1 MYGVAQHAGGRS
13 RMTGV
18 IVAGFVVAIVGYG
31 ATRDLFQHEAE
42 PVPPP
47 MIVTMI
53 EPETPDVVLPV
64 PEEIPEV
71 PVEVAPPELV
81 APPIEVP
88 RDIPPVIFAPPAP
101 IAPPAPVE
109 SAPVAAP
116 AGSDR
121 AAPKLRTRDEPPYPS
136 ASLRANEEGTTHLE
150 VCVSNAGRV
159 TSASVAGSSGHAR
172 LDDSALRWI
181 RNARFTP
188 GSVGGVAQS
197 MCGHDVYY
205 EWRLDRGR

>member
-13 RMTGV
+13 RTTG
-18 IVAGFVVAIVGYG
+18 IAVAALVVAAVGYG
-31 ATRDLFQHEAE
+31 ATRDLFQYEAE
-42 PVPPP
+42 PAPPP

-53 EPETPDVVLPV
+53 EPEKPDVVLPV

-71 PVEVAPPELV
+71 PVDVAPPELV

-88 RDIPPVIFAPPAP
+88 PDIPPVIFAPPAP
-101 IAPPAPVE
+101 EVPPAPVE
-109 SAPVAAP
+109 AVPVAAP

-121 AAPKLRTRDEPPYPS
+121 IAPKLRTRNEPPYPPQ
-136 ASLRANEEGTTHLE
+136 SLRANEEGTTHLE
-150 VCVSNAGRV
+150 VCVNNAGRV
-159 TSASVAGSSGHAR
+159 TSASIARSSGHTR

-181 RNARFTP
+181 RNASFSP
-188 GSVGGVAQS
+188 GKVGGVAQS

-205 EWRLDRGR
+205 EWKLENGR

>member
-1 MYGVAQHAGGRS
+1 MYGVAQHAGGGS
-13 RMTGV
+13 RTTGV
-18 IVAGFVVAIVGYG
+18 IVAGLVVVAVGYG
-31 ATRDLFQHEAE
+31 ATRDLFKYE
-42 PVPPP
+42 PASTPPP

-53 EPETPDVVLPV
+53 EPETPDIPLPV

-71 PVEVAPPELV
+71 PVDVAPPELV

-88 RDIPPVIFAPPAP
+88 PDIPPVIFAPPAP
-101 IAPPAPVE
+101 EVPPAPVE
-109 SAPVAAP
+109 SVPTAAP
-116 AGSDR
+116 AGSNR
-121 AAPKLRTRDEPPYPS
+121 VAPKLRTRDEPPYPS

-172 LDDSALRWI
+172 LDESALRWI
-181 RNARFTP
+181 RDARFTP
-188 GSVGGVAQS
+188 GQVGGVAQS

-205 EWRLDRGR
+205 EWKLERGR

>member
-13 RMTGV
+13 RTTGV
-18 IVAGFVVAIVGYG
+18 VISALVVAAVGYG
-31 ATRDLFQHEAE
+31 ATRDLFQYEA
-42 PVPPP
+42 VSAPPA

-53 EPETPDVVLPV
+53 APDAPNVVLPV
-64 PEEIPEV
+64 PEIPEV
-71 PVEVAPPELV
+71 PVETAPPELV

-88 RDIPPVIFAPPAP
+88 PDMPPVILAPPAP
-101 IAPPAPVE
+101 EAAAPVQ
-109 SAPVAAP
+109 SARVT

-121 AAPKLRTRDEPPYPS
+121 IAPRLRTRDEPPYPS
-136 ASLRANEEGTTHLE
+136 ASLRASEEGTTHLE

-172 LDDSALRWI
+172 LDDSALRWV
-181 RNARFTP
+181 RNARFSP
-188 GSVGGVAQS
+188 GAIGGVPQS

-205 EWRLDRGR
+205 EWKLENVR

>member
-13 RMTGV
+13 RTTGALL
-18 IVAGFVVAIVGYG
+18 AGLVVAAVGYG
-31 ATRDLFQHEAE
+31 ATRDLFHYDAE

-53 EPETPDVVLPV
+53 EPDAPDVVLPV
-64 PEEIPEV
+64 PEKVEA
-71 PVEVAPPELV
+71 PVETAPPELV

-88 RDIPPVIFAPPAP
+88 PDIPPVIFAPPAP
-101 IAPPAPVE
+101 EAPPAPVAP
-109 SAPVAAP
+109 APVASP

-159 TSASVAGSSGHAR
+159 TSASVASSSGHAR
-172 LDDSALRWI
+172 LDDSALKWI
-181 RNARFTP
+181 RNARFEP
-188 GSVGGVAQS
+188 GSVGGVPQS

-205 EWRLDRGR
+205 EWRLDRAR

>member
-18 IVAGFVVAIVGYG
+18 MVAGLVVAAVGYG
-31 ATRDLFQHEAE
+31 ATRDLFQFEAD
-42 PVPPP
+42 PIPPP

-53 EPETPDVVLPV
+53 EPDTPDVVLPV

-88 RDIPPVIFAPPAP
+88 PDIPPVIVAPPAP
-101 IAPPAPVE
+101 IVPPAPVQ
-109 SAPVAAP
+109 SAPVAP

-121 AAPKLRTRDEPPYPS
+121 VAPKVRTRDEPPYPPQ
-136 ASLRANEEGTTHLE
+136 SLRANEQGTTHLE

-159 TSASVAGSSGHAR
+159 TSASVADSSGHAR

-181 RNARFTP
+181 RNARFSP
-188 GSVGGVAQS
+188 GQVGGVAQS

-205 EWRLDRGR
+205 EWRLDRAR

>member
-18 IVAGFVVAIVGYG
+18 MVAALVVAAVGYG
-31 ATRDLFQHEAE
+31 ATRDLFQYDAE
-42 PVPPP
+42 PAPPP

-53 EPETPDVVLPV
+53 EPDTPDVVLPV

-88 RDIPPVIFAPPAP
+88 PDIPPVIVAPLAP
-101 IAPPAPVE
+101 EVPPAPVE
-109 SAPVAAP
+109 PAPVAAP
-116 AGSDR
+116 TGSDR
-121 AAPKLRTRDEPPYPS
+121 VAPRLQTRDEPPYPPQ
-136 ASLRANEEGTTHLE
+136 SLRANEEGTTHLE

-159 TSASVAGSSGHAR
+159 SSASVARSSGHPR
-172 LDDSALRWI
+172 LDESALRWI
-181 RNARFTP
+181 RNARFSP
-188 GSVGGVAQS
+188 GKVGGVAQS

-205 EWRLDRGR
+205 EWKLENVR

>member
-1 MYGVAQHAGGRS
+1 
-13 RMTGV
+13 MTGV
-18 IVAGFVVAIVGYG
+18 AVAGLVVAAVAYG
-31 ATRDLFQHEAE
+31 ATRDLFQYEAE
-42 PVPPP
+42 TAPPP

-53 EPETPDVVLPV
+53 EPDTPDVVLPV
-64 PEEIPEV
+64 PEEIETPA
-71 PVEVAPPELV
+71 EVAPPELV

-88 RDIPPVIFAPPAP
+88 PEIPPVIFAPPAP
-101 IAPPAPVE
+101 EAPPAPVE
-109 SAPVAAP
+109 PAPVAAP

-121 AAPKLRTRDEPPYPS
+121 VAPKLRTRDEPPYPS
-136 ASLRANEEGTTHLE
+136 ASLRANEQGTTHLE

-159 TSASVAGSSGHAR
+159 TSASVAGSSGHSR

-181 RNARFTP
+181 RNARFAP
-188 GSVGGVAQS
+188 GSVGGVPQS

>member
-13 RMTGV
+13 RMTG
-18 IVAGFVVAIVGYG
+18 IILSALVVGAVGYG
-31 ATRDLFQHEAE
+31 ATRDLFKYEVEAA
-42 PVPPP
+42 PPP

-53 EPETPDVVLPV
+53 EPDTPDVVLPV
-64 PEEIPEV
+64 PEKVEV
-71 PVEVAPPELV
+71 PVETAPPELV

-88 RDIPPVIFAPPAP
+88 PDIPPVIFAPPAP
-101 IAPPAPVE
+101 EAPPAPVTP
-109 SAPVAAP
+109 APVTAP

-121 AAPKLRTRDEPPYPS
+121 MAPKLQTRDEPPYPPQ
-136 ASLRANEEGTTHLE
+136 SLRANEEGTTHLE

-159 TSASVAGSSGHAR
+159 TSASVAKSSGHPR

-181 RNARFTP
+181 RNARFAP
-188 GSVGGVAQS
+188 GKVGGVAQS

-205 EWRLDRGR
+205 EWKVENVR

>member
-1 MYGVAQHAGGRS
+1 MYGVAQHAGARS
-13 RMTGV
+13 RMTGMMLSAL
-18 IVAGFVVAIVGYG
+18 IVGVVGYG
-31 ATRDLFQHEAE
+31 ATRQLFHYDTATA
-42 PVPPP
+42 PPP

-53 EPETPDVVLPV
+53 EPDTPDVVLPV
-64 PEEIPEV
+64 PEKVEV
-71 PVEVAPPELV
+71 PVETPPPQLV

-88 RDIPPVIFAPPAP
+88 PDIPPVIVAPVAP
-101 IAPPAPVE
+101 EAPPAPVAP
-109 SAPVAAP
+109 APVAAP

-121 AAPKLRTRDEPPYPS
+121 VAPKLRTRDEPPYPS

-159 TSASVAGSSGHAR
+159 TSASVAGSSGHTR
-172 LDDSALRWI
+172 LDDSALKWI
-181 RNARFTP
+181 RDARFTP

-205 EWRLDRGR
+205 EWRLDRAR